1 MKTANILVIDDLP
14 WMLKVVEMMLQQ
26 QGHKVTCTEDARAVG
41 DMMDKENFDLVITDV
56 FMPQVDGRDLIK
68 SIKSR
73 KNGMPVIAMTG
84 GGSNLEEI
92 NTIME
97 ELKESADSVLK
108 KPFTVKELTDE
119 VAKLLA

>member
-41 DMMDKENFDLVITDV
+41 DMMEKEEFDLVITDV
-56 FMPQVDGRDLIK
+56 FMPQIDGRDLIK
-68 SIKSR
+68 SIKN
-73 KNGMPVIAMTG
+73 KKGGMPVIAMTG

-97 ELKESADSVLK
+97 ELKSSADSVLK

-119 VAKLLA
+119 VSKLLA

>member
-26 QGHKVTCTEDARAVG
+26 QGHTVTCTEDARAVT
-41 DMMDKENFDLVITDV
+41 DMMDQQNFDLVITDV
-56 FMPQVDGRDLIK
+56 FMPQIDGRDLIK
-68 SIKSR
+68 SIKS
-73 KNGMPVIAMTG
+73 KKGGMPVIAMTG

-92 NTIME
+92 NTILDD
-97 ELKESADSVLK
+97 LKNSADSVLK

-119 VAKLLA
+119 VTKLLA